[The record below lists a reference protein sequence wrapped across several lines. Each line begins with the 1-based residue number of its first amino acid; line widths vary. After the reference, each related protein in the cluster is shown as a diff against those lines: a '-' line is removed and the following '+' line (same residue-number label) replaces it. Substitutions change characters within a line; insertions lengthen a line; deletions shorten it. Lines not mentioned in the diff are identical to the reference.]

1 MHAAVEDVHH
11 GRRQK
16 MRVRT
21 AHVLVQRQL
30 GGLRGSL
37 ATAKE
42 APRMALAP
50 SLPLFRGA
58 VELDHQVVQS
68 ALVSSVHA
76 DDLRSDDLVHGLD
89 RVKNTL
95 AAVDGLVAIAT
106 LPASASPVERRT
118 GPGPGP
124 GRRLRCPE
132 RPERS
137 GCRGNR
143 ESDARTRFQLLPQLL
158 LKTVVYLE

>member
-1 MHAAVEDVHH
+1 
-11 GRRQK
+11 
-16 MRVRT
+16 
-21 AHVLVQRQL
+21 
-30 GGLRGSL
+30 
-37 ATAKE
+37 
-42 APRMALAP
+42 MALAP
-50 SLPLFRGA
+50 SLPLFG
-58 VELDHQVVQS
+58 VPSSSIDQVVQS

-106 LPASASPVERRT
+106 LPSLGLT
-118 GPGPGP
+118 GGGA
-124 GRRLRCPE
+124 GRDQAQALGAVFGVQN